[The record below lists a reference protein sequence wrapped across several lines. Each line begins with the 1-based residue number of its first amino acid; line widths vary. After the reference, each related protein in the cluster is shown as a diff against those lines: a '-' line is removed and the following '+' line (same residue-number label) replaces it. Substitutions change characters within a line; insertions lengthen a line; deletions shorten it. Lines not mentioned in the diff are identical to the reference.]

1 MKRKLFQILL
11 MGAVTVTLG
20 MFVSCKDTSGDLE
33 KEFNGKFADYATLQQ
48 AMQQHQADI
57 ANLQALINDLQ
68 SKICKCDPEL
78 MQKLKTFM
86 TEWQK
91 AGVSPDDLK
100 NMKALLDEIEPNYQ
114 TILNFVTNVGVTK
127 DELDSAMN
135 VLRGEMPQGGDCPC
149 DLARIDSIEKKAIQ
163 ALNLAQDASNRLVK
177 TDSIAKAAAQA
188 AQAAADAAQAAADA
202 ARKAGEDAEA
212 ADSKAQ
218 SALDLANELKSIA
231 EAADALSKENK
242 ESIIKINNQ
251 ITTINNRFVS
261 ISDSLQNVYNYADSI
276 LVIADANK
284 MAIEKLDST
293 VKADKAILDELKDKI
308 PGLEDNV
315 NTLFN
320 KVDSLGT
327 EIENLKP
334 EIIKLY
340 NYADANLDKA
350 KAYTDL
356 EIALLRAEINGM
368 EIDLEPLRKE
378 LLDSIFNLREDLN
391 NAIAGLSERIDE
403 NTLKIG
409 EVDHKLDSIA
419 ENFKDSL
426 AQLRSDLSDLEKRV
440 QKNEEDILDI
450 YGQLENLK
458 ENLKRMV
465 TGIIVQGT
473 VNPAFGTLNLP
484 VNVQSNVLLTY
495 YGEANTD
502 IQFPTNST
510 ANYVDDR
517 YVLSWKDLY
526 LLGLN
531 GSEPIFKAGDKIMQN
546 DYYNAGTLYLTVNP
560 NTVDFS
566 KLQLTLVNSQD
577 VESYVKLGEL
587 KRSDKVLQFGYS
599 RAADN
604 GFYECYANVAPE
616 DVTKVQTINANVSGL
631 KDDIKE
637 MLQKPIINRTFSLR
651 TLAVDF
657 AELVKSLKL
666 DANAVKCEWEDA
678 DNQKHAVYSNYNVA
692 ATAFKPISLTS
703 YKDLNVKKVYG
714 YDHVVYW
721 LDQAISKVKNDI
733 HVVMWDVYG
742 QPVVKKIRNF
752 TVNRLSIIDDLQ
764 DKAVHGFSIS
774 KEIEIDG
781 TNYTLG
787 LEDVNVPIIYSDDP
801 VDLSSL
807 GVSGPRVV
815 ISGSTNKAEIVVP
828 VKSAGTT
835 VGYASVPAGNVVVKA
850 TSNPATVDVVIA
862 NQTITVNKDATT
874 NIKLSDIIKFDG
886 MTVTVNADLSQ
897 ELAKFWDKYK
907 EDFVGTN
914 TSLEQLKA
922 IVNDVNKM
930 LDLWGHY
937 EDKADAIVDSY
948 KDWVMNFV
956 NHYNNKF
963 VNFTN
968 NINLRLQPIMFATDA
983 SGAKWL
989 SESEVYPTVLG
1000 QNIDLIATT
1009 WSLELLAPLAKK
1021 HVGITNVINGDKSAK
1036 DDDATCLAEL
1046 KRVNGLEKLN
1056 KVLPGDIMRLTATD
1070 LKSGYVY
1077 EIAYS
1082 GLDFHGKIAT
1092 RKYYIRIK

>member
-1 MKRKLFQILL
+1 

-78 MQKLKTFM
+78 MQKLKAFM

-135 VLRGEMPQGGDCPC
+135 VLRGEMSQGGDCPC

-409 EVDHKLDSIA
+409 EVDQKLDSIA

-637 MLQKPIINRTFSLR
+637 MLQRPIINRTFSLR

-774 KEIEIDG
+774 KEVEIDG

-1056 KVLPGDIMRLTATD
+1056 EVLPGDIMRLTATD

>member
-1 MKRKLFQILL
+1 

-78 MQKLKTFM
+78 MQKLKAFM

-409 EVDHKLDSIA
+409 EVDQKLDSIA

-546 DYYNAGTLYLTVNP
+546 DYYNAGTLYVTVNP

-637 MLQKPIINRTFSLR
+637 MLQRPIINRTFSLR

-774 KEIEIDG
+774 KEVEIDG

-1056 KVLPGDIMRLTATD
+1056 EVLPGDIMRLTATD

>member
-1 MKRKLFQILL
+1 

>member
-1 MKRKLFQILL
+1 

-33 KEFNGKFADYATLQQ
+33 QEFNGKFADYATLQQ

-57 ANLQALINDLQ
+57 ARLQALIDELQ
-68 SKICKCDPEL
+68 GKICKCDPDL
-78 MQKLKTFM
+78 MGKLKTFM
-86 TEWQK
+86 TEWEK
-91 AGVSPDDLK
+91 AGVSPEDLK

-135 VLRGEMPQGGDCPC
+135 VLRDEMSQGGDCHC

-163 ALNLAQDASNRLVK
+163 ALNLAQDASDRLVK

-188 AQAAADAAQAAADA
+188 AKDAADIAQAAADAAQAAADA
-202 ARKAGEDAEA
+202 AKKAGEDAEA
-212 ADSKAQ
+212 ADKKAQ
-218 SALDLANELKSIA
+218 SALDLANELKGIA
-231 EAADALSKENK
+231 EAADSLSKANK
-242 ESIIKINNQ
+242 ESIITINNQ

-261 ISDSLQNVYNYADSI
+261 ISDSLQSVYNYADSI

-308 PGLEDNV
+308 PGLEDNI

-334 EIIKLY
+334 EISKLY
-340 NYADANLDKA
+340 TYADANLDKA

-419 ENFKDSL
+419 EDFKDSL
-426 AQLRSDLSDLEKRV
+426 AQLRSDISDLEKRV
-440 QKNEEDILDI
+440 KKNEDDIKDI
-450 YGQLENLK
+450 FGQLEILK

-473 VNPAFGTLNLP
+473 VNPAFGTLSLP

-517 YVLSWKDLY
+517 FVLSWKDLY

-531 GSEPIFKAGDKIMQN
+531 GSEPIFRAGDKIMQN

-577 VESYVKLGEL
+577 EESYVKLGEL

-616 DVTKVQTINANVSGL
+616 DVNKVQTMNVDASGL
-631 KDDIKE
+631 KDDIKAI
-637 MLQKPIINRTFSLR
+637 LKNRSAADLKG
-651 TLAVDF
+651 LAIDL
-657 AELVKSLKL
+657 AEAVKSMKL

-678 DNQKHAVYSNYNVA
+678 EGQKHAVYSNYNVA

-703 YKDLNVKKVYG
+703 YKDLDFKKVPG
-714 YDHVVYW
+714 YDHVVYY
-721 LDQAISKVKNDI
+721 LNKAANKIKNDI
-733 HVVMWDVYG
+733 HVVMWDAYD
-742 QPVVKKIRNF
+742 QPIVKKIQNLTINKINF
-752 TVNRLSIIDDLQ
+752 EDLVNLED
-764 DKAVHGFSIS
+764 FNIS
-774 KEIEIDG
+774 KKVVIDG
-781 TNYTLG
+781 SEYTLG
-787 LEDVNVPIIYSDDP
+787 LEDVPAAIKWVEGDF
-801 VDLSSL
+801 DLSTHNVKGTCL
-807 GVSGPRVV
+807 V
-815 ISGSTNKAEIVVP
+815 ISSTNKARLVAP
-828 VKSAGTT
+828 VWNSDKSI
-835 VGYASVPAGNVVVKA
+835 VGYASIPVGDVTIQASSTPNA
-850 TSNPATVDVVIA
+850 VDVVVL
-862 NQTITVNKDATT
+862 NQTITVKKDGITY
-874 NIKLSDIIKFDG
+874 IKLGDVIDFDALTVTVKVDMRDKVQELLESYQDKFDG
-886 MTVTVNADLSQ
+886 EGGVNYTLDQVQAMVKDI
-897 ELAKFWDKYK
+897 
-907 EDFVGTN
+907 N
-914 TSLEQLKA
+914 
-922 IVNDVNKM
+922 NM
-930 LDLWGHY
+930 LDQWNHY
-937 EDKADAIVDSY
+937 EDRLDGMVDNY
-948 KDWVMNFV
+948 KDKVMSIV
-956 NHYNNKF
+956 NKYNSKL
-963 VNFTN
+963 VNFIN
-968 NINLRLQPIMFATDA
+968 NINLRLQPVMFATDA
-983 SGAKWL
+983 TGTKLL
-989 SESEVYPTVLG
+989 SEAEEYPTVLG
-1000 QNIDLIATT
+1000 QNLDLIATT
-1009 WSLELLAPLAKK
+1009 WNLELVAPLAKK

-1036 DDDATCLAEL
+1036 GDDATCLAEL

-1056 KVLPGDIMRLTATD
+1056 EVLPGDIMRLTTTG

-1092 RKYYIRIK
+1092 RKYYIKIK